1 MTSTILSTQSHALVM
16 VKNDNYA
23 QFDELLTKTT
33 MRIMSQAVFDEH
45 NRRFDRYHDL
55 VILGLLIG
63 IVSSLFT
70 SALTVFLDN
79 SATSLANWF
88 FILIVCGV
96 ILVGIFLWNSDL
108 NRIRVLKKDMKQIN
122 PESVSFYKE
131 QLRPVFEDAVREMT
145 AKNDKQEETK

>member
-1 MTSTILSTQSHALVM
+1 M